1 MAISAVVIMI
11 EFWISKYMILTN
23 EFIDTNGKKIA
34 LSGNHCHGTKEQEIL
49 ISNIK
54 ILINIQKIYL
64 HKQLLKKLK
73 K

>member
-1 MAISAVVIMI
+1 
-11 EFWISKYMILTN
+11 MILTN
-23 EFIDTNGKKIA
+23 EFIDKKGKKIT
-34 LSGNHCHGTKEQEIL
+34 LSGNHFHGAYEQEIL

-54 ILINIQKIYL
+54 IMINIQKLYL

>member
-1 MAISAVVIMI
+1 
-11 EFWISKYMILTN
+11 MILTN

-54 ILINIQKIYL
+54 IMINIQKLYL
-64 HKQLLKKLK
+64 HKKLLKKLK

>member
-11 EFWISKYMILTN
+11 EFWISEYMILTN
-23 EFIDTNGKKIA
+23 EFIDNNEKKIA
-34 LSGNHCHGTKEQEIL
+34 LLGNHCHGTKVQEIL